1 MRATNSND
9 NNSIN
14 QRPPQQRSLI
24 NSLFVN
30 SNVKIA
36 KCYLFN
42 AQSIVNKLSELH
54 HVMYIDKCDRIFIT
68 ETWLSTHITDGLL
81 DPQSLF
87 TTIRSDRHHCRGEV
101 FALLFEI
108 VTI

>member
-1 MRATNSND
+1 MRQGKSVVRATNSNG

-54 HVMYIDKCDRIFIT
+54 HVMYVDNYDCINRN
-68 ETWLSTHITDGLL
+68 LVV
-81 DPQSLF
+81 DPHYKWP
-87 TTIRSDRHHCRGEV
+87 T
-101 FALLFEI
+101 
-108 VTI
+108 